1 MFFPA
6 QDLSQPI
13 FYDFLTSWSPKNPL
27 KHQYL
32 VLKILNDLEFS
43 PAANRCQALQSS
55 GGSFYDSVDQADE
68 ISIFE
73 EQILLPGTLTYG
85 WWKKTG

>member
-1 MFFPA
+1 M
-6 QDLSQPI
+6 I
-13 FYDFLTSWSPKNPL
+13 
-27 KHQYL
+27 
-32 VLKILNDLEFS
+32 LEFS

-55 GGSFYDSVDQADE
+55 GGVFMTLSVDQADE

-85 WWKKTG
+85 WWKKNG